1 MVLKF
6 VMVKYLKRI
15 DFGIILQKETSM
27 RWKGFHYTCNIAMR
41 LQTNVVATK
50 SVQNV
55 QIFNKK
61 SKTFKR
67 FSQSSLDTL
76 CFILDIDKRK
86 QFNLKLYLQLWKLSL
101 TSLRRKYIAWYRQ
114 KEYRCGSITSV
125 TEVKKQAFWVSKSW
139 T

>member
-1 MVLKF
+1 
-6 VMVKYLKRI
+6 
-15 DFGIILQKETSM
+15 
-27 RWKGFHYTCNIAMR
+27 MR
-41 LQTNVVATK
+41 LQTNVLATK

-86 QFNLKLYLQLWKLSL
+86 QFKLKLYLQLWKLSL

-114 KEYRCGSITSV
+114 KE
-125 TEVKKQAFWVSKSW
+125 
-139 T
+139 